1 VYYITAIT
9 KPQIE
14 TLLKSGVLQL
24 DMFSEAVHEVS
35 HDGVRYILRRNDHRA
50 GELKATRQSKRK
62 RIEQLVHE
70 QNVYLQDHKRAAVS
84 TAFRKV
90 SAKIEQLKVQ
100 AWLKVQAEG
109 RILRLEQ
116 GENAFQRYS
125 RFDGCYVIQ
134 TDVPQEV
141 ADKQIIHDR
150 YKNLSEVESA
160 FRICKTTH
168 LEMRPVYVQTEES
181 TQGHVLVVM
190 LAYLVVRELSR
201 RWAEFDMTVQEG
213 LSQLSTLCAMEMK
226 VNGSPTCLKLPKPR
240 EQSLKL
246 LDALGVTLPSV
257 LPHKEVNVVTRKQLD
272 QKREKP

>member
-1 VYYITAIT
+1 
-9 KPQIE
+9 
-14 TLLKSGVLQL
+14 
-24 DMFSEAVHEVS
+24 M
-35 HDGVRYILRRNDHRA
+35 
-50 GELKATRQSKRK
+50 KATCQSKRK
-62 RIEQLVHE
+62 CIEQLVHE
-70 QNVYLQDHKRAAVS
+70 QNVYLQEHKRAEIP
-84 TAFRKV
+84 TAFRKI

-100 AWLKVQAEG
+100 TWLKVQTEG

-116 GENAFQRYS
+116 DENALQRYS

-160 FRICKTTH
+160 FRICKTAH

-181 TQGHVLVVM
+181 IRGHVLVVM

-201 RWAEFDMTVQEG
+201 RWAAFDMTVQEG

-226 VNGSPTCLKLPKPR
+226 VNGSPTCLKLPSPR

-246 LDALGVTLPSV
+246 LDALGITLPSA

-272 QKREKP
+272 QKRKKP